1 MEHDHPAGPAH
12 AVEAAGH
19 HEKGLKGDAIGF
31 WDGVAIGVDSTAPA
45 YSMAAV
51 LGSLVVIAGIK
62 APAVLLISFIPMFL
76 IAGAFYYM
84 NRADQDCG
92 TTFSW
97 VTRAMGPWAGW
108 MGGWAVFTTGVIVV
122 GAQSDVAA
130 YYIMNLLD
138 PIFHADWTSDPQD
151 AGRWIRMPLAIAL
164 TFLLTWICVA
174 GTELSAKV
182 QRWMV
187 LAQVGALLLFIVTAA
202 VAIMRGHGEGASFS
216 LSWLIPT
223 HLSGSALIQGMLLG
237 VFMYWGWESAVNLN
251 EESENAEEA
260 PGKAA
265 VVSTLLLLFIYV
277 GTAVSIVA
285 VANHQMFVDYD
296 DDAGLFGAV
305 AQQVM
310 GPLWPLLVLSV
321 VVSALASSQTTILP
335 ASRTSLSMGVAKALP
350 KMFQEIDAKHGTPAK
365 GTWVVAIATTLWY
378 LVASQVSD
386 NFLWDSL
393 SALSIVVAFYYALT
407 GVACAIYWRK
417 ELTRSVKALL
427 LVGVGPTIGATVLFV
442 LLIFA
447 IKDGADPAN
456 SYTGSGV
463 LGVGMPL
470 AIAIFLF
477 VLGLVLMVLRFLSPD
492 GREYFTR
499 KGFEKVSDEVANAA
513 LGPVAPGLGM
523 ERVE

>member
-1 MEHDHPAGPAH
+1 MQSDNESTVIGP
-12 AVEAAGH
+12 AGH

-51 LGSLVVIAGIK
+51 LGSLVVIAGVK
-62 APAVLLISFIPMFL
+62 APAMLLISFIPMFL

-97 VTRAMGPWAGW
+97 VTRAMGPWMGW

-138 PIFHADWTSDPQD
+138 PILHADWTADPQD
-151 AGRWIRMPLAIAL
+151 AGRWIRMPLAILL
-164 TFLLTWICVA
+164 TVLMTWICVV

-187 LAQVGALLLFIVTAA
+187 LSQVGALLLFIVMAM
-202 VAIMRGHGEGASFS
+202 VALVRGKGEGASFS
-216 LSWLIPT
+216 LGWFIPNEM
-223 HLSGSALIQGMLLG
+223 SASNIIQAMLLG

-277 GTAVSIVA
+277 GTAVMMVA
-285 VANHQMFVDYD
+285 VADRGLIEDYD

-305 AQQVM
+305 AQNVM
-310 GPLWPLLVLSV
+310 GFLWPVLVLSV
-321 VVSALASSQTTILP
+321 VISALASSQTTILP
-335 ASRTSLSMGVAKALP
+335 ASRTSLSMGVAKAFP
-350 KMFQEIDAKHGTPAK
+350 SMFHEVHPEHGTPAK
-365 GTWVVAIATTLWY
+365 GTWVIAIATTFWY
-378 LVASQVSD
+378 VVASQISD

-393 SALSIVVAFYYALT
+393 SALSIVVAFYYMLT
-407 GVACAIYWRK
+407 GVACAIYWRN
-417 ELTRSVKALL
+417 ELFRSTRAMLM
-427 LVGVGPTIGATVLFV
+427 VGVGPLIGSAILFV
-442 LLIFA
+442 LLLFA
-447 IKDGADPAN
+447 IRDGANPEN

-477 VLGLVLMVLRFLSPD
+477 VLGLVLMFARFFS
-492 GREYFTR
+492 REGHDYFTR
-499 KGFEKVSDEVANAA
+499 RGFERVSDEVATAA
-513 LGPVAPGLGM
+513 LGPVGPGIDGPSLKQ
-523 ERVE
+523 

>member
-1 MEHDHPAGPAH
+1 MQSDNESTVIGP
-12 AVEAAGH
+12 AGH

-51 LGSLVVIAGIK
+51 LGSLVVIAGVK
-62 APAVLLISFIPMFL
+62 APAMLLISFIPMFL

-97 VTRAMGPWAGW
+97 VTRAMGPWMGW

-138 PIFHADWTSDPQD
+138 PILHADWTADPQD
-151 AGRWIRMPLAIAL
+151 AGRWIRMPLAILL
-164 TFLLTWICVA
+164 TVLMTWICVV

-187 LAQVGALLLFIVTAA
+187 LSQVGALLLFIVMAM
-202 VAIMRGHGEGASFS
+202 VALVRGKGEGASFS
-216 LSWLIPT
+216 LGWFIPNEM
-223 HLSGSALIQGMLLG
+223 SASSIIQAMLLG

-277 GTAVSIVA
+277 GTAVMMVA
-285 VANHQMFVDYD
+285 VADRGLIEEYD

-305 AQQVM
+305 AQNVM
-310 GPLWPLLVLSV
+310 GFLWPVLVLSV
-321 VVSALASSQTTILP
+321 VISGAGFLADHDPAGLADLVVDGCRQGLP
-335 ASRTSLSMGVAKALP
+335 EHVPRGAPRARHPGQGHLGDRHRHHVLVRRRIADLRQFPLGLTVGPVDRGGLLLHAHRCGVRDLLAQRALP
-350 KMFQEIDAKHGTPAK
+350 FDPSDVDGRRRSVDRLGDPVRAAAA
-365 GTWVVAIATTLWY
+365 VAI
-378 LVASQVSD
+378 
-386 NFLWDSL
+386 
-393 SALSIVVAFYYALT
+393 
-407 GVACAIYWRK
+407 R
-417 ELTRSVKALL
+417 
-427 LVGVGPTIGATVLFV
+427 
-442 LLIFA
+442 
-447 IKDGADPAN
+447 DGANPEN
-456 SYTGSGV
+456 SYTAVWRPRRGHAARHRDLPVRAGSGAHVRPV
-463 LGVGMPL
+463 LLSRRPRL
-470 AIAIFLF
+470 LHSTR
-477 VLGLVLMVLRFLSPD
+477 LR
-492 GREYFTR
+492 
-499 KGFEKVSDEVANAA
+499 A
-513 LGPVAPGLGM
+513 GLG
-523 ERVE
+523 RGRDSRPRTGRPGHRRT